1 MIPKYP
7 INESVLSWTI
17 GTLSRCQK
25 SWLRF
30 LERVDDFWNTTMLGL
45 EDKVSMGY
53 SNEPIV
59 HYLERLRLRM
69 QEEHKFKDGKCSNR
83 FVYGPFSPVLLFC
96 QDSLKEVTQN
106 PTSELRRITRLVPV
120 SKARYFGSKTA
131 QWLSRRPGQTIAEK
145 VAPKNDIL
153 TQITVFVA
161 DTKEN
166 REAYYLYESLYVL
179 LGKSLMECACAK
191 CKKRECNEKRIR
203 AYNSMRALFQKR
215 GLIKANSFEGVIK
228 QKQAVPNNRLI
239 SDPNYKCIWD
249 STRVLGDLDA
259 SMKKRWNGAF
269 DEVVSLFQ
277 NALFAEISG
286 KRNVKVYDK
295 YGHLLRKST
304 ETSFASMDG
313 KTKIPLQARIEK
325 KDEIIKVTIGQE
337 NKKVWLNLER
347 FKRFGFCYEK
357 AETKKIYIDFESS
370 FNKATDALIDR
381 SAFVDIAELLWSQM
395 ARAGSC
401 FALPYLRDE
410 VVEPLK

>member
-1 MIPKYP
+1 M
-7 INESVLSWTI
+7 
-17 GTLSRCQK
+17 
-25 SWLRF
+25 
-30 LERVDDFWNTTMLGL
+30 
-45 EDKVSMGY
+45 
-53 SNEPIV
+53 
-59 HYLERLRLRM
+59 
-69 QEEHKFKDGKCSNR
+69 
-83 FVYGPFSPVLLFC
+83 
-96 QDSLKEVTQN
+96 
-106 PTSELRRITRLVPV
+106 
-120 SKARYFGSKTA
+120 
-131 QWLSRRPGQTIAEK
+131 
-145 VAPKNDIL
+145 
-153 TQITVFVA
+153 
-161 DTKEN
+161 
-166 REAYYLYESLYVL
+166 
-179 LGKSLMECACAK
+179 
-191 CKKRECNEKRIR
+191 
-203 AYNSMRALFQKR
+203 
-215 GLIKANSFEGVIK
+215 
-228 QKQAVPNNRLI
+228 
-239 SDPNYKCIWD
+239 
-249 STRVLGDLDA
+249 LGDLDA

-286 KRNVKVYDK
+286 KKNVKVYDK

-325 KDEIIKVTIGQE
+325 KDEIIKVTVGQE
-337 NKKVWLNLER
+337 NKKVWLNLEH